1 MEVPTDSSSSSFG
14 VHLQNWLTDKSV
26 RDQFLI
32 HCFGE
37 IEVYWNIGTGHLKP
51 ELFDYRVVY
60 PESVTWSPS
69 GTYLATTFKKGS
81 IIWGGTTF
89 FSPLMF
95 YDHKLVKLI
104 DISPGEKY
112 LVSYSKFEI
121 NGAVLKI
128 FDVETG
134 EVKMVIDRSKF
145 EHAIGGIEAI
155 SQVSWP
161 VFRWSGRNDDKYLA
175 RIEKNAIYIY
185 ETKTFGLIDNEPLK
199 AENVMDFCWSPT
211 DPIITLF
218 VPTDDD
224 EVQPARVP
232 SKEELKR
239 KNLNGVRDC
248 KMFWQSN
255 GEYLAVMFNQFNET
269 RDSTYQ
275 RFVIFGIKDPGIP
288 IEDFELENN
297 NDMIIAFA
305 WEPKGQRF
313 AVIHALGERRN
324 VSFYSVLKAHNRL
337 QFSKLVTLDVE
348 QAGSLHWSPVG
359 RFIIVA
365 AMKGCGGD
373 LIFYDAAALGTLA
386 TENFAAANIEWSP
399 TGGYVAAISDEM
411 DVGRVMIWS
420 FFGVLLCQIPRR
432 KFKQFCWRP
441 RSSSSFSMD
450 EMQAVLEAVNNLDGS
465 LANLNNEDKDVFTL
479 SMEQCQTWEAPEGWD
494 RCWTE
499 ISRMM
504 NKNRNAALEELETKE
519 VTLDGQT
526 LVEN

>member
-14 VHLQNWLTDKSV
+14 VHLQNWLTDKRV

-37 IEVYWNIGTGHLKP
+37 LEVYWNIGTGQLKP
-51 ELFDYRVVY
+51 ELFDYRMVY
-60 PESVTWSPS
+60 PESVMWSPS
-69 GTYLATTFKKGS
+69 GTYLATTFKRGS

-95 YDHKLVKLI
+95 YDHKMVKLT

-112 LVSYSKFEI
+112 LVSYSKYEI
-121 NGAVLKI
+121 TGAVLKI

-134 EVKMVIDRSKF
+134 EVKMVTDRSKF

-161 VFRWSGRNDDKYLA
+161 VFRWSGRNDDRYFA
-175 RIEKNAIYIY
+175 RIGKNAIYIY
-185 ETKTFGLIDNEPLK
+185 ETETFGLIDNEPLK

-224 EVQPARVP
+224 KVQPARVSLIQVP
-232 SKEELKR
+232 SKEELRR

-269 RDSTYQ
+269 RSTTYQ

-337 QFSKLVTLDVE
+337 QFSKLVTLEVE

-359 RFIIVA
+359 RFIVVA

-373 LIFYDAAALGTLA
+373 LIFYDAAALGTFA
-386 TENFAAANIEWSP
+386 TEHFAAANIEWSP

-450 EMQAVLEAVNNLDGS
+450 EMQDVLEAVNNLVGG

-479 SMEQCQTWEAPEGWD
+479 SMEQCQTWKAPEGWD

-504 NKNRNAALEELETKE
+504 NKNRNAALGELETKE
-519 VTLDGQT
+519 VTLDG
-526 LVEN
+526 